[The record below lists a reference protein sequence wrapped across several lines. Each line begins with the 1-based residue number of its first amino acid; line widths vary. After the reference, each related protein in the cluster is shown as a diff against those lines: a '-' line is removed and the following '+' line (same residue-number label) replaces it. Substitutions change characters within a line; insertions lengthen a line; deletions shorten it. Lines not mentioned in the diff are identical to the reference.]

1 MFYKLLKGDCIELM
15 KDIPD
20 NSIDMVLTDPPY
32 GIDYQSN
39 RIKNKFKRK
48 EKILNDK
55 KPFVDFIPL
64 IKNKIKK
71 DGSIMI
77 FTRWDVQQKFID
89 ILNENDMKVK
99 NILIWDKIIHGM
111 GDLKRSYGNRYE
123 SIIFSNKKEFR
134 FKCKRPQ
141 DIITERKVV
150 PKDLIHPNEKP
161 VKLLMKIIS
170 QCTNENDIIFDPF
183 MGSCSTGVACVK
195 LKRNFIGCELDNKY
209 FELSSKRIQKEI
221 YKNE

>member
-39 RIKNKFKRK
+39 RIKNKLKRK

-123 SIIFSNKKEFR
+123 SIIFSNKK
-134 FKCKRPQ
+134 
-141 DIITERKVV
+141 
-150 PKDLIHPNEKP
+150 
-161 VKLLMKIIS
+161 
-170 QCTNENDIIFDPF
+170 
-183 MGSCSTGVACVK
+183 
-195 LKRNFIGCELDNKY
+195 
-209 FELSSKRIQKEI
+209 RI
-221 YKNE
+221 